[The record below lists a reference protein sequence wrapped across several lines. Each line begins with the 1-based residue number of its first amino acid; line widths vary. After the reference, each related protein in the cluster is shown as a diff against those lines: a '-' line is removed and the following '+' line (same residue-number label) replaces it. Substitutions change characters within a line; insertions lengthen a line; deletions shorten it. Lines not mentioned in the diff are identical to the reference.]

1 MGKIVV
7 FRANNNW
14 KFGVVRMEV
23 EKATDKSVW
32 VGGHRVARASE
43 RTRIF
48 EEFGDAKAWLI
59 GTTLREIH
67 EAEKQLEAA
76 KEKFKIA
83 ENLFEQ
89 DIKTETTRW

>member
-1 MGKIVV
+1 M

-43 RTRIF
+43 GTRLF
-48 EEFGDAKAWLI
+48 DEFGDAKAWLI

-67 EAEKQLEAA
+67 EAEKQLEVA
-76 KEKFKIA
+76 KEKLKIA
-83 ENLFEQ
+83 ESLSERN
-89 DIKTETTRW
+89 IKTETTRW